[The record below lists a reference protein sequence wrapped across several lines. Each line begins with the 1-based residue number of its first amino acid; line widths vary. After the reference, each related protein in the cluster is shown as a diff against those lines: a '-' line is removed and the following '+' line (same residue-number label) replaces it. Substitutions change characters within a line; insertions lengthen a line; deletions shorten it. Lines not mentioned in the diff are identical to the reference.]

1 MSNKR
6 YFRKQFARYDGN
18 GRIIP
23 GSNIWANKAPKH
35 GNWVEVQAYECCNPT
50 TTTTTSTT
58 TPTTTTTTTLGSS
71 SIKYGYLYNFFAV
84 DDARGIAPDGWHV
97 PTDTEFETLRL
108 YVASQGWNYDGTTD
122 VGTDEVNKQGKA
134 LATDYG
140 WEPYEETGTVGNTD
154 YPAIRNIS
162 GFSVLPGGGRYDDGN
177 FNLIGYS
184 GYWWSSTEEST
195 GYAFYR
201 SLTYSGP
208 NVYRGFDTEVDGF
221 SVRCLRDSSE
231 GWAEGQ
237 KVQDIDGNIYDTVQ
251 IGTQIWM
258 VQNLAVTHFKDGT
271 PLTNVTDGTA
281 WAALET
287 EGYCAYDNNEN
298 NVFI

>member
-1 MSNKR
+1 M
-6 YFRKQFARYDGN
+6 YARYDGN
-18 GRIIP
+18 NKLIP
-23 GSNIWANKAPKH
+23 GSNIWAKKAPSA
-35 GNWVEVQAYECCNPT
+35 GNWVEVQAYECCNST
-50 TTTTTSTT
+50 LISTTTS
-58 TPTTTTTTTLGSS
+58 TTTLGSS

-108 YVASQGWNYDGTTD
+108 YIASQGWNYDGTTD
-122 VGTDEVNKQGKA
+122 VGTDEENKQGKA

-140 WEPYEETGTVGNTD
+140 WEPDGEIGVVGNTD
-154 YPAIRNIS
+154 YPEIRNIS
-162 GFSVLPGGGRYDDGN
+162 GFSGLPGGNRTNDGSFYN
-177 FNLIGYS
+177 IGS
-184 GYWWSSTEEST
+184 FGFWWSSSETSANT
-195 GYAFYR
+195 AWFRYLNYGYTFVNRTNDYKE
-201 SLTYSGP
+201 
-208 NVYRGFDTEVDGF
+208 NGF
-221 SVRCLRDSSE
+221 SVRCLRDSFE
-231 GWAEGQ
+231 GWVEGQ
-237 KVQDIDGNIYDTVQ
+237 KVQDIDGNVYDTVQ

-271 PLTNVTDGTA
+271 PLTNVEDETA

>member
-1 MSNKR
+1 M
-6 YFRKQFARYDGN
+6 YARYDGN
-18 GRIIP
+18 NKLIP
-23 GSNIWANKAPKH
+23 GSNIWAKKAPSA

-58 TPTTTTTTTLGSS
+58 TPTTTTTTTTLGSS

-108 YVASQGWNYDGTTD
+108 YIASQGWNYDGTTD
-122 VGTDEVNKQGKA
+122 VGTDEENKQGKA

-140 WEPYEETGTVGNTD
+140 WEPDDEETGSVGNTD

-162 GFSVLPGGGRYDDGN
+162 GFSGLPGGIRSANGSFDSVGN
-177 FNLIGYS
+177 V
-184 GYWWSSTEEST
+184 GYWWSSTESSALDAWLRYL
-195 GYAFYR
+195 GYVGASVYR
-201 SLTYSGP
+201 SNY
-208 NVYRGFDTEVDGF
+208 VKEYGF

-231 GWAEGQ
+231 GWTEGQ
-237 KVQDIDGNIYDTVQ
+237 KVQDIDGNVYDTVQ

-271 PLTNVTDGTA
+271 PLTNVEDETA
-281 WAALET
+281 WEALET
-287 EGYCAYDNNEN
+287 EGYCAYDNDEN

>member
-1 MSNKR
+1 MIDKEVKAYVRIDGSGRAVPNSLLL
-6 YFRKQFARYDGN
+6 RKKKPKLGKWMEVD
-18 GRIIP
+18 
-23 GSNIWANKAPKH
+23 ANV
-35 GNWVEVQAYECCNPT
+35 WQCCDPA
-50 TTTTTSTT
+50 
-58 TPTTTTTTTLGSS
+58 TTTTTTTLGSS

-108 YVASQGWNYDGTTD
+108 YIASQGWNYDGTTD
-122 VGTDEVNKQGKA
+122 VGDDEVNKQGKA

-140 WEPYEETGTVGNTD
+140 WEPDGGTGTVGNTD

-162 GFSVLPGGGRYDDGN
+162 GFSGLPGGRRFFFGN
-177 FNLIGYS
+177 FSDVGND
-184 GYWWSSTEEST
+184 GYWWSSTEYT
-195 GYAFYR
+195 TDNAWYRRLGYYG
-201 SLTYSGP
+201 TY
-208 NVYRGFDTEVDGF
+208 VYRYGDLKGFGL

-231 GWAEGQ
+231 GWVEGQ
-237 KVQDIDGNIYDTVQ
+237 KVQDIDGNVYDTVQ

-271 PLTNVTDGTA
+271 PLTNVTDETA
-281 WAALET
+281 WGALET
-287 EGYCAYDNNEN
+287 EGYCAYDNDEN

>member
-1 MSNKR
+1 M
-6 YFRKQFARYDGN
+6 YARYDGN
-18 GRIIP
+18 NKLIP
-23 GSNIWANKAPKH
+23 GSNIWAKKAPSA
-35 GNWVEVQAYECCNPT
+35 GNWVEVQAYECCNST
-50 TTTTTSTT
+50 LISTTTS
-58 TPTTTTTTTLGSS
+58 TTTLGSS

-108 YVASQGWNYDGTTD
+108 YIASQGWNYDGTTD
-122 VGTDEVNKQGKA
+122 VGTDEENKQGKA

-140 WEPYEETGTVGNTD
+140 WEPDAGIGTVGNTD

-162 GFSVLPGGGRYDDGN
+162 GFSGLPGGHRATGGHFANVGN
-177 FNLIGYS
+177 T
-184 GYWWSSTEEST
+184 GYWWSSTVLST
-195 GYAFYR
+195 DNAWYRRLRYR
-201 SLTYSGP
+201 SPLVDRGNYSK
-208 NVYRGFDTEVDGF
+208 ELGF

-231 GWAEGQ
+231 GWVEGQ
-237 KVQDIDGNIYDTVQ
+237 KVQDIDGNVYDTVQ

-271 PLTNVTDGTA
+271 PLTNVTDETA
-281 WAALET
+281 WGALET
-287 EGYCAYDNNEN
+287 EGYCAYDNDEN

>member
-1 MSNKR
+1 MKKRVNKE
-6 YFRKQFARYDGN
+6 YIRYDGN
-18 GRIIP
+18 GRMVN
-23 GSNIWANKAPKH
+23 NIFSRVDPKV
-35 GNWVEVQAYECCNPT
+35 GDWVETQSDECCNPT

-108 YVASQGWNYDGTTD
+108 YIASQGWNYDGTTD
-122 VGTDEVNKQGKA
+122 VGTDEGNKQGKA

-140 WEPYEETGTVGNTD
+140 WEPDGGIGVVGNTD

-162 GFSVLPGGGRYDDGN
+162 GFSGLPGGYRTSDGSFDDVGYDGR
-177 FNLIGYS
+177 
-184 GYWWSSTEEST
+184 WWSSTALSASYAWYRRL
-195 GYAFYR
+195 GYYGAYVYR
-201 SLTYSGP
+201 SIYSKGS
-208 NVYRGFDTEVDGF
+208 GF

-271 PLTNVTDGTA
+271 PLTNVEDGTA
-281 WAALET
+281 WATLET

>member
-1 MSNKR
+1 M
-6 YFRKQFARYDGN
+6 YARYDGN
-18 GRIIP
+18 NKLIP
-23 GSNIWANKAPKH
+23 GSNIWAKKAPSA
-35 GNWVEVQAYECCNPT
+35 GNWVEVQAYECCNST
-50 TTTTTSTT
+50 LISTTTS
-58 TPTTTTTTTLGSS
+58 TTTLGSS

-122 VGTDEVNKQGKA
+122 VGTDGENKQGKA

-140 WEPYEETGTVGNTD
+140 WEPDAGIGTVGNTD

-162 GFSVLPGGGRYDDGN
+162 GFSGLPGGSRDYDDGT
-177 FNLIGYS
+177 FYDIGSY
-184 GYWWSSTEEST
+184 GVWWSSSENST
-195 GYAFYR
+195 SDAWSRYLGYDAA
-201 SLTYSGP
+201 
-208 NVYRGFDTEVDGF
+208 NVYRGNYNKEYGF
-221 SVRCLRDSSE
+221 SVRCLRDSFE
-231 GWAEGQ
+231 GWVEGQ
-237 KVQDIDGNIYDTVQ
+237 KVQDIDGNVYDTVQ

-271 PLTNVTDGTA
+271 PLTNVEDETA

>member
-1 MSNKR
+1 MASNKR
-6 YFRKQFARYDGN
+6 HFKMYARYDGN
-18 GRIIP
+18 NKLIP
-23 GSNIWANKAPKH
+23 GSNIWAKKAPSA
-35 GNWVEVQAYECCNPT
+35 GNWVEVQAYECCN
-50 TTTTTSTT
+50 
-58 TPTTTTTTTLGSS
+58 PTTTTTTTLGSS

-122 VGTDEVNKQGKA
+122 VGDDEENKQGKA

-140 WEPYEETGTVGNTD
+140 WEPDGGTGTVGNTD

-162 GFSVLPGGGRYDDGN
+162 GFSGLPGGIRTT
-177 FNLIGYS
+177 S
-184 GYWWSSTEEST
+184 GSFDYVGSYGGWWSSTEGST
-195 GYAFYR
+195 SVAWYR
-201 SLTYSGP
+201 TLA
-208 NVYRGFDTEVDGF
+208 YRGTNVQRGDLDKDYGF

-231 GWAEGQ
+231 GWVEGQ
-237 KVQDIDGNIYDTVQ
+237 RVQDIDGNIYDTVQ

-271 PLTNVTDGTA
+271 PLTNVEDGTA
-281 WAALET
+281 WVALET
-287 EGYCAYDNNEN
+287 EGYCAYDNDES
-298 NVFI
+298 NVFMYID

>member
-1 MSNKR
+1 MGNKR

-35 GNWVEVQAYECCNPT
+35 GNWVEVQAYECCNST
-50 TTTTTSTT
+50 LISTTTS
-58 TPTTTTTTTLGSS
+58 TTTLGSS

-122 VGTDEVNKQGKA
+122 VGDDEENKQGKA

-140 WEPYEETGTVGNTD
+140 WEPDGGTGTVGNTD

-162 GFSVLPGGGRYDDGN
+162 GFSGLPGGYRSYTGGFSTIGN
-177 FNLIGYS
+177 Y
-184 GYWWSSTEEST
+184 GYWWSSTEYST
-195 GYAFYR
+195 SYAWYRYLGYA
-201 SLTYSGP
+201 TT
-208 NVYRGFDTEVDGF
+208 NVYRSYGYKDYGF

-231 GWAEGQ
+231 GWVEGQ
-237 KVQDIDGNIYDTVQ
+237 KVQDIDGNVYDTVQ

-271 PLTNVTDGTA
+271 PLTNVEDETA

>member
-1 MSNKR
+1 M
-6 YFRKQFARYDGN
+6 YARYDGN
-18 GRIIP
+18 NKLIP
-23 GSNIWANKAPKH
+23 GSNIWAKKAPSA

-108 YVASQGWNYDGTTD
+108 YIASQGWNYDGTTD
-122 VGTDEVNKQGKA
+122 VGTDEENKQGKA

-140 WEPYEETGTVGNTD
+140 WEPDGGIGVVGNID

-162 GFSVLPGGGRYDDGN
+162 GFSGLPGGSRGLDGY
-177 FNLIGYS
+177 FGAIGYV
-184 GYWWSSTEEST
+184 GYWWSSTEHST
-195 GYAFYR
+195 SYAWSRYLIYDDA
-201 SLTYSGP
+201 S
-208 NVYRGFDTEVDGF
+208 VHRGDELKGNGF
-221 SVRCLRDSSE
+221 SVRCLRDSFE
-231 GWAEGQ
+231 GWVEGQ
-237 KVQDIDGNIYDTVQ
+237 KVQDIDGNVYDTVQ

-271 PLTNVTDGTA
+271 PLTNVEDETA

>member
-1 MSNKR
+1 M
-6 YFRKQFARYDGN
+6 YARYDGN
-18 GRIIP
+18 NKLIP
-23 GSNIWANKAPKH
+23 GSNIWAKKAPSA
-35 GNWVEVQAYECCNPT
+35 GNWVEVQAYECCNP
-50 TTTTTSTT
+50 TTTTSTT

-84 DDARGIAPDGWHV
+84 DDTRGIAPDGWHV

-122 VGTDEVNKQGKA
+122 VGDDEENKQGKA

-140 WEPYEETGTVGNTD
+140 WEPNGEIGVVGNID

-162 GFSVLPGGGRYDDGN
+162 GFSGLPGGYRSATGYFD
-177 FNLIGYS
+177 LIDINGS
-184 GYWWSSTEEST
+184 WWSSTETST
-195 GYAFYR
+195 NTAWGRY
-201 SLTYSGP
+201 LTCDGTYVGRYYYGKE
-208 NVYRGFDTEVDGF
+208 NGF

-231 GWAEGQ
+231 GWVEGQ
-237 KVQDIDGNIYDTVQ
+237 RVQDIDGNIYDTVQ

-271 PLTNVTDGTA
+271 PLTNVEDETA